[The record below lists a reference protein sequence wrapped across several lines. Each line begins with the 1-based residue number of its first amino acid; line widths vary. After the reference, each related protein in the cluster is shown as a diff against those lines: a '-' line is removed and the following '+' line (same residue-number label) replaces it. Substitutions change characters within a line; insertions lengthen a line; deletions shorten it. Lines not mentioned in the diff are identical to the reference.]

1 MRFKK
6 TRPALLV
13 ALALQQ
19 LYSPAFAENSTN
31 DSKSDK
37 STDATQLPEI
47 KVSSQ
52 KVTDDFGASTF
63 AGFRTPT
70 PLRDLPQTI
79 TVINR
84 ALMDSQAIASLSEA
98 LRNVPGITVGG
109 AEGGQ
114 IGNNI
119 NLRGFTARTDMYL
132 NGMRDSGQY
141 YRDTYYLESVEVL
154 KGPSSMLFGRGST
167 GGVINQVSKRPLL
180 GDSNKIT
187 GTIDTNGGCAQRE
200 TLIVNCRILRR
211 SALS

>member
-19 LYSPAFAENSTN
+19 LYSPAFAQTPTN
-31 DSKSDK
+31 DSRNDTSI
-37 STDATQLPEI
+37 DATQLPEI

-70 PLRDLPQTI
+70 PLRDVPQTV
-79 TVINR
+79 TVVNR
-84 ALMDSQAIASLSEA
+84 ALMDSQAIASLAEA

-109 AEGGQ
+109 AEGGV

-154 KGPSSMLFGRGST
+154 RGPSSMLFGRGST

-200 TLIVNCRILRR
+200 TLIVNCRILGR